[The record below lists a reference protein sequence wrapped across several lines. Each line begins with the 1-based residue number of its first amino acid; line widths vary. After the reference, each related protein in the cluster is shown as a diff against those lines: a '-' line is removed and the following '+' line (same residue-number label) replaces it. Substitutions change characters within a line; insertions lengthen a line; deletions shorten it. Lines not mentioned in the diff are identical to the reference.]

1 MEQQLL
7 LSQLATDTLK
17 GLSSSPKYLLSKY
30 FYDDEGSRI
39 FQDIMNMPEYYL
51 TNCEHEIF
59 SEQKEEL
66 LKAFINNDENFNLVE
81 LGSGDGLKTK
91 ILLNHFFNK
100 GANFQYL
107 PVDISQKAN
116 ADLAANLKTEIPGL
130 MVKPKTGDY
139 FRVLQKLNSDDRTP
153 KVIFFLGSNIGN
165 FNRQE
170 TGNFLEDLSDYTNT
184 GDKVF
189 IGFDLK
195 KSPEII
201 LKAYNDPH
209 GHSRRF
215 TFNQLHRLN
224 RELDASFVP
233 GNFVHHCTYNPQSG
247 ELRSYLI
254 AKKEHNVQIG
264 ALEQV
269 FHFEKWEPIFMEL
282 SRKFDRKTIEQLA
295 ADHGFK
301 LVKNFTDSRNYF
313 VDSLWER
320 M

>member
-7 LSQLATDTLK
+7 LSELATDTLK

-30 FYDDEGSRI
+30 FYDDAGSAI
-39 FQDIMNMPEYYL
+39 FQDIMHMPEYYL
-51 TNCEHEIF
+51 TDCEFEIF
-59 SEQKEEL
+59 SEQKDEL
-66 LKAFINNDENFNLVE
+66 LKAFSNNGNPFNLVE

-100 GANFQYL
+100 GANFHFL

-116 ADLAANLKTEIPGL
+116 DDLAEKLKTEIPGL
-130 MVKPKTGDY
+130 TVKPKTGDY
-139 FRVLQKLNSDDRTP
+139 FRELQKLNSDHRTP

-215 TFNQLHRLN
+215 TFNHLHRLN

-282 SRKFDRKTIEQLA
+282 SRKFDLKTIEKLA
-295 ADHGFK
+295 LNHGFK
-301 LVKNFTDSRNYF
+301 VVKNFTDSRNYF
-313 VDSLWER
+313 VDSLWQKI
-320 M
+320 